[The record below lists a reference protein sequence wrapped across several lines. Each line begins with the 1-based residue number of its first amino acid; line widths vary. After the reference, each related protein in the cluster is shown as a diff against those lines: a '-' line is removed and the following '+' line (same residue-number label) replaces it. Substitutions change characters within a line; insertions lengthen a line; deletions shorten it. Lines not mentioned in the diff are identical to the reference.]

1 MGIFNSNEVSSPS
14 NFIVSNIK
22 GFTVDF
28 SKGGGDEGGIV
39 SDSDYDKFLGRIL
52 FSNAIEENR
61 SSLIEFL
68 TNIKTINL

>member
-1 MGIFNSNEVSSPS
+1 MGIFNSNEVSPPS

-28 SKGGGDEGGIV
+28 SKGGGDEGGI
-39 SDSDYDKFLGRIL
+39 SLDSDYDKLLGRIL

-61 SSLIEFL
+61 SSSIEFL

>member
-22 GFTVDF
+22 FTVDF
-28 SKGGGDEGGIV
+28 SKGGGDEGGIS

-61 SSLIEFL
+61 SSSIEFL